1 MVIREMEEILE
12 NIQKEEQIK
21 CEYKFLSQLYK
32 QLYKI
37 LRYMNF
43 PILLADQDKLV
54 WVVKNFEDYL
64 LYLREWG
71 RIVGGKA

>member
-21 CEYKFLSQLYK
+21 CEYKFLS

-71 RIVGGKA
+71 RIIGEKA